1 MARYSTTDEYFISTS
16 SCSVA
21 MPSMHYHDSYE
32 IYYLEAG
39 NREYFIEDKYFSV
52 TAGSF
57 VLIPKM
63 KFHRT
68 GGTYGLRTL
77 VGFTDGFLKRTFTDK
92 AIADMLKCF
101 ENTMFIPDETRHKRF
116 KSLLTHLANSQ
127 SETEFAVYL
136 GVLLSELSLCKPEN
150 SYDEHISRIISYIN
164 ANYSEIHNIEQIAD
178 FLYISK
184 YHLCHTF
191 KKAMGITVIDYLNS
205 IKIRNAC
212 NLITSSDKG
221 FLEISQL
228 CGFNSSAYFSKVFKD
243 VMGVSPSYYKKHPE
257 V

>member
-1 MARYSTTDEYFISTS
+1 MAIYSTTEEYFISTS
-16 SCSVA
+16 SSSA
-21 MPSMHYHDSYE
+21 TMRSMHYHDSYE

-39 NREYFIEDKYFSV
+39 NREYFVEDKFFSV

-77 VGFTDGFLKRTFTDK
+77 VGFTEDFLKKTYTDK
-92 AIADMLKCF
+92 AVSDMLLCF
-101 ENTMFIPDETRHKRF
+101 ENTMLIPDESRHKRF

-127 SETEFAVYL
+127 SETEFALYL
-136 GVLLSELSLCKPEN
+136 GVLLSELSKCKPETA
-150 SYDEHISRIISYIN
+150 YDEQISRIISYIN
-164 ANYSEIHNIEQIAD
+164 SNYNEIHNIEQIAD

-184 YHLCHTF
+184 FHLCHTF

-205 IKIRNAC
+205 IKVKSAC
-212 NLITSSDKG
+212 NLITSTDKG

-243 VMGVSPSYYKKHPE
+243 IMGVSPSYYKKHPE
-257 V
+257 L

>member
-1 MARYSTTDEYFISTS
+1 MANYSSTKDHFITTEAS
-16 SCSVA
+16 SA
-21 MPSMHYHDSYE
+21 TMTSMHYHNSYE
-32 IYYLEAG
+32 IYFLEAG
-39 NREYFIEDKYFSV
+39 NREYFVEDKYFSV
-52 TAGSF
+52 SAGSF

-77 VGFTDGFLKRTFTDK
+77 VGFTDEFLKKTYSDS
-92 AIADMLKCF
+92 AIEQMLRCF
-101 ENTMFIPDETRHKRF
+101 NNTLVIPDESKHKRF
-116 KSLLTHLANSQ
+116 NSLLKHLATAQ
-127 SETEFAVYL
+127 SENEFSLYL
-136 GVLLSELSLCKPEN
+136 GVLMCELSMCKGET
-150 SYDEHISRIISYIN
+150 SYDEQISRIISYIN

-205 IKIRNAC
+205 IKIKSAC
-212 NLITSSDKG
+212 NLITSTDKG

-243 VMGVSPSYYKKHPE
+243 ITGVSPSYYKKHPE
-257 V
+257 I